1 MASANRVNPAET
13 MAVFIPSRFRVR
25 MKVRAPGVTVMAS
38 DTRSRADWSSPFSRE
53 TLSLRDSSK
62 STSPAMAAAVIA
74 ETSAS
79 TSASRA
85 RRLTISS

>member
-25 MKVRAPGVTVMAS
+25 MKVRAPGVTVIAQPPIE
-38 DTRSRADWSSPFSRE
+38 SRLVKSFQQGDSFPEGLLEVDFACHGGRGYRRD
-53 TLSLRDSSK
+53 LCLR
-62 STSPAMAAAVIA
+62 ARL
-74 ETSAS
+74 
-79 TSASRA
+79 RA